1 MDLTIEQALQKAV
14 EAHKA
19 GQIQE
24 ADRLYTAI
32 LKAQP
37 KHPDANHNLG
47 VLAVSVGKAREALP
61 FFKAALEANPSV
73 AQFWLSYIEALI
85 KLEKLEDAKS
95 VLNQAKGKGAKGDGF
110 DKLERRLQKATQ
122 LSLKANQIA
131 TEPQPK
137 QPNILDSLKLDQALK
152 LAKKKEKAGLTIEA
166 KSIYR
171 DILTKFPKNTKAV
184 EGLKTLQTKKSMGA
198 SHVEDPPQDQVQS
211 LIDHYNK
218 AQLQQALQQADFLIQ
233 KFPKSALLYNILGA
247 VLKGLGQLDSSVE
260 AYKKALAIKPDYAE
274 AYNNMGVSLRER
286 GTLEEALEA
295 HKKALDIQPDYADA
309 YYNMGNAIKEQG
321 RLKEAIDAYKKA
333 LDIQPDYADA
343 YNNIGNALKDQG
355 KLDEAIQAFNNALAT
370 KPDYA
375 DAYYNMGATLQEQ
388 GKLEE
393 AIEAY
398 KKALAI
404 KRDYADAYNNMGTTL
419 QEQGKLE
426 EAIEA
431 YKKALAIKPD
441 YAEAHRNLSILTKY
455 NSNTAQISTVVA
467 LLERT
472 DLNNSDRCNLLYT
485 HAKMQE
491 DMGDLRSAFES
502 YVAGGDLRKKLLAY
516 EPVQDQRLFARIKKT
531 APHFKDLAQSI
542 TSGSISHTPIFI
554 LGMPRSGTTLVEQ
567 IISSHSKVTGAGELG
582 YVSQFG
588 GQIAS
593 DLKAPTSEA
602 LATFRDRYL
611 KELAKRASD
620 QAFVT
625 DKMPQNFRYIALIC
639 AALPEAKII
648 HVQRNSKATCWSN
661 FKHYF
666 TSKDLGYSYNL
677 GDTVKYHELYKDL
690 MHFWFQSYN
699 DRIYNLDYDKLTED
713 RELGIRR
720 LIEYLGLKWED
731 SCLAPQENKRSV
743 KTASSQQVRQKVY
756 TGSSQAWRK
765 YEPFLNGNFEQLED

>member
-333 LDIQPDYADA
+333 LDIQPDYAEAHNNIGLSLNQQGKLEDA
-343 YNNIGNALKDQG
+343 LRSYNTAIAIKPDYAFAHNNIGNALQEQK
-355 KLDEAIQAFNNALAT
+355 KLEQALEAYSMAIATEPVYAEPFNNMGVALQELGRPLAAIDAFCEALSL
-370 KPDYA
+370 KPDYMEA
-375 DAYYNMGATLQEQ
+375 LENISNLRVQLSETVVFNEDIIKRFNYQNAEMVRMPKFQIQEAIRAFLLNDQSAVFKHLNNYISCDPELAAKLGRKNQIFCSAYYSLLLKLINHPTEAEPSSPSAAKIFHLGESHCLSYAHKNIYLAGVQHTIVPKITFG
-388 GKLEE
+388 GKAFHFSREIE
-393 AIEAY
+393 CAFKAI
-398 KKALAI
+398 
-404 KRDYADAYNNMGTTL
+404 
-419 QEQGKLE
+419 
-426 EAIEA
+426 
-431 YKKALAIKPD
+431 
-441 YAEAHRNLSILTKY
+441 TKY
-455 NSNTAQISTVVA
+455 NFDSIPNGSIVLISFG
-467 LLERT
+467 EIDCRH
-472 DLNNSDRCNLLYT
+472 N
-485 HAKMQE
+485 E
-491 DMGDLRSAFES
+491 GF
-502 YVAGGDLRKKLLAY
+502 
-516 EPVQDQRLFARIKKT
+516 IKT
-531 APHFKDLAQSI
+531 AVKQKTSI
-542 TSGSISHTPIFI
+542 E
-554 LGMPRSGTTLVEQ
+554 TLITNTV
-567 IISSHSKVTGAGELG
+567 HG
-582 YVSQFG
+582 
-588 GQIAS
+588 
-593 DLKAPTSEA
+593 
-602 LATFRDRYL
+602 YL
-611 KELAKRASD
+611 KWFSKQNAQQNNNLYFLNVPAPMYQNDITVEL
-620 QAFVT
+620 
-625 DKMPQNFRYIALIC
+625 
-639 AALPEAKII
+639 
-648 HVQRNSKATCWSN
+648 NSRVARTVREFNMIMKKYSKLHN
-661 FKHYF
+661 FKLIDVYKF
-666 TSKDLGYSYNL
+666 TSNEHGYSNKEYHIDDKHL
-677 GDTVKYHELYKDL
+677 GPKA
-690 MHFWFQSYN
+690 
-699 DRIYNLDYDKLTED
+699 IP
-713 RELGIRR
+713 
-720 LIEYLGLKWED
+720 LIE
-731 SCLAPQENKRSV
+731 AQ
-743 KTASSQQVRQKVY
+743 
-756 TGSSQAWRK
+756 
-765 YEPFLNGNFEQLED
+765 LN